1 MWTENSEKEKI
12 PGSRLLQF
20 GLSFETR
27 PPPLSALI
35 WGWSLSSKFSEE
47 EKQGNIKSLTFHL
60 TESIF
65 ESRWYCGGGFFL
77 KLIPNFGT
85 LIKLIARIARL
96 DCNVILPLCQSLT
109 WQPAGLALDKGTML
123 GEKQSV
129 RSLLKKWKLE
139 LKLHAY
145 SFQDIC
151 DLWDRVMMPWPTAR
165 QLHIQRFLENTFK
178 ERFCTIVTFETFD

>member
-1 MWTENSEKEKI
+1 M
-12 PGSRLLQF
+12 
-20 GLSFETR
+20 
-27 PPPLSALI
+27 
-35 WGWSLSSKFSEE
+35 
-47 EKQGNIKSLTFHL
+47 
-60 TESIF
+60 
-65 ESRWYCGGGFFL
+65 
-77 KLIPNFGT
+77 
-85 LIKLIARIARL
+85 IKLIARIAGL

-151 DLWDRVMMPWPTAR
+151 DLWDRVMMPWPIAR

-178 ERFCTIVTFETFD
+178 ERFCTIVTFETFDQTLPDKKDKDNWEPEFMTIIVSWQLRVDSVCNFLSMFFSFPRLIFCVKLGLIHILRNHG